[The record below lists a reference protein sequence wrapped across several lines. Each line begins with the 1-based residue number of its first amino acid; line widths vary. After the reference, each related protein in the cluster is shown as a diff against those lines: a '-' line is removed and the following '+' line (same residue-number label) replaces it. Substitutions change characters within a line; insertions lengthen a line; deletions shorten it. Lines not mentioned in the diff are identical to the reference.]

1 MRDRVSHNVT
11 NLITDTLSVKVSTNL
26 YRNVNQISVKMI
38 LSDVSKQHVVIELDR
53 KIAALLPCNPQ

>member
-26 YRNVNQISVKMI
+26 NRNVNQISVKMI
-38 LSDVSKQHVVIELDR
+38 LSDVSKQHVVIELER
-53 KIAALLPCNPQ
+53 EK